1 MFKRKILIKN
11 KRLKSEVEKRQLE
24 LLNSG
29 TLNEINEAVDEQNAI
44 DGEDIIEDCTKKN
57 DYEEAH
63 PELDAVEEQKKVS
76 YNLLI
81 KKVDYVY
88 FYLDSS

>member
-1 MFKRKILIKN
+1 LPSPSTFKRKILIKN
-11 KRLKSEVEKRQLE
+11 KRLKPEIEKRQLE

-29 TLNEINEAVDEQNAI
+29 TLNEINETVDEQNAI
-44 DGEDIIEDCTKKN
+44 DGEDVIEDCIKKN

-63 PELDAVEEQKKVS
+63 PEFNSAEEQKKVS

-81 KKVDYVY
+81 KKVIKI
-88 FYLDSS
+88 